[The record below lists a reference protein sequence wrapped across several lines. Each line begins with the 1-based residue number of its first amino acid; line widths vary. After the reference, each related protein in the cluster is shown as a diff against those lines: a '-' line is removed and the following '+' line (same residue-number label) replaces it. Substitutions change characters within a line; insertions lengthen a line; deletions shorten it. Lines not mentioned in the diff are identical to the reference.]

1 VITVL
6 GDDNLAVA
14 GAVMALMLA
23 TSAIAQLAG
32 QRLESPRTQTVGLVV
47 MICGVIA
54 LIVAVL
60 DKALAVLLVAAVLA
74 GIGQG
79 FAFMGSLC
87 DVSKSRRRTAK
98 ETSSS
103 YYVVD
108 IATAVPTCGTTSP
121 RPWRRR
127 SSRIAVSWSSHPR
140 TTSFVGR

>member
-87 DVSKSRRRTAK
+87 DVRNRGEGPQRRHRR
-98 ETSSS
+98 S
-103 YYVVD
+103 YY
-108 IATAVPTCGTTSP
+108 G
-121 RPWRRR
+121 
-127 SSRIAVSWSSHPR
+127 H
-140 TTSFVGR
+140 